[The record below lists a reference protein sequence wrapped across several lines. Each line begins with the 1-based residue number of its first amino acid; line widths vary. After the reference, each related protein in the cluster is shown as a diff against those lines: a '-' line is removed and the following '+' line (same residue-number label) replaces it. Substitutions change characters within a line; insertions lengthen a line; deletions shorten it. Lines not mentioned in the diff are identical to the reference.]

1 MSEHET
7 TVPAGG
13 AEKIG
18 TVLGLA
24 VLAFVYLGIL
34 WMMARAIRIL

>member
-1 MSEHET
+1 MSENVT
-7 TVPAGG
+7 TEAAGA

-18 TVLGLA
+18 TVVGVL

>member
-1 MSEHET
+1 MPEEVT
-7 TVPAGG
+7 TEAASAP
-13 AEKIG
+13 EKIG
-18 TVLGLA
+18 TVVGVL